1 MKVNVLILLMT
12 VFMVVFVIGA
22 FQTWEFAVDHGIPI
36 PWQVWGVFVIAV
48 LWSYLLYKMPK
59 RRKEIQDEA
68 QAEIDRFNQ
77 SQEINPLLLINIVLK
92 F

>member
-12 VFMVVFVIGA
+12 VFVVVFVIGA

-59 RRKEIQDEA
+59 RRKEISD
-68 QAEIDRFNQ
+68 
-77 SQEINPLLLINIVLK
+77 LLRGWTEE
-92 F
+92 